1 MALTDVAWAARGWR
15 KLLACQ
21 GACVGICDMFTM
33 HALSLDDDRYNGEGD
48 HQKAQGGGS
57 RNNSNN
63 VH

>member
-1 MALTDVAWAARGWR
+1 MALPDVFQAARGSG

-21 GACVGICDMFTM
+21 GACAGICDMFTI

-63 VH
+63 VQ